1 MFSGFESISPPKG
14 KPHKKLGGN
23 IVTMF
28 SEFEL
33 ISPPKD
39 TQYSLLYS
47 VFCIVYSTA

>member
-1 MFSGFESISPPKG
+1 MTMFSGFESISPPKG

-33 ISPPKD
+33 ISPPKGK
-39 TQYSLLYS
+39 THKKLGATL
-47 VFCIVYSTA
+47 